1 MPYLRVKQVADGV
14 HLVSTGLVNWTLL
27 TDGPDVTLV
36 DAGYP
41 GDHERVVASL
51 EAIGRTPR
59 DLAGVVVTHAH
70 VDHIGSLP
78 RLLAD
83 TDVPVFLSEQETH
96 HARREYL
103 QQATE
108 KGIALAALRNPRFL
122 AWAAQ
127 ILLLGAKSQA
137 PVPDPRPC
145 TDGVP
150 LDLPGQPV
158 PVATPGHTSGHNAYH
173 LPHAGAVITGD
184 ALVTGHATTRRQG
197 PQLLDPVFQHDLDGT
212 HATLDAIAA
221 LDGDLVLPGHG
232 PAWRGD
238 LASAVEFARAT

>member
-1 MPYLRVKQVADGV
+1 MPYLRVKQVADDV
-14 HLVSTGLVNWTLL
+14 HLVSTGLVNWTIL
-27 TDGPDVTLV
+27 TEGTDVTLV

-59 DLAGVVVTHAH
+59 DVAGVVVTHAH

-78 RLLAD
+78 RLLQSI
-83 TDVPVFLSEQETH
+83 DVPVFVGEQETH

-122 AWAAQ
+122 PWAAQ

-137 PVPDPRPC
+137 PVPDPQPC
-145 TDGVP
+145 ADGVP
-150 LDLPGQPV
+150 LDLPGRPV
-158 PVATPGHTSGHNAYH
+158 PVATPGHTSGHTAYH
-173 LPHAGAVITGD
+173 LPEAGAVVTGD
-184 ALVTGHATTRRQG
+184 ALVTGHATTARQG
-197 PQLLDPVFQHDLDGT
+197 PQLLHPVFQHDLDET
-212 HATLDAIAA
+212 RATLDAIAA